1 MILIKNKTL
10 LNIILLFSI
19 FALLCAYYIQYVL
32 GHMPCNLCLL
42 ERLPYVAAIII
53 ITLFLIL
60 KKFEKIVFILLGLIF
75 FGASILSFYHFGIE
89 QGFFEESMVCNL
101 NSEIKDITKENL
113 LKELKKKTISCKIVT
128 FKILGLSLASI
139 NTFLSLALSFIT
151 IKKFLKY
158 EKNK

>member
-60 KKFEKIVFILLGLIF
+60 KKFEKIGFYFIRLDIFWCLYLILL
-75 FGASILSFYHFGIE
+75 SFW
-89 QGFFEESMVCNL
+89 N
-101 NSEIKDITKENL
+101 
-113 LKELKKKTISCKIVT
+113 
-128 FKILGLSLASI
+128 
-139 NTFLSLALSFIT
+139 
-151 IKKFLKY
+151 
-158 EKNK
+158 